1 MMQERSLY
9 ISVEKINRFFSKII
23 LLYGIFIFDR
33 IDAVR
38 KGSEKYACISR
49 ECCSG
54 WKPDSIEKSGC
65 YHTSGLIS
73 CLINFL

>member
-33 IDAVR
+33 IDASPKRIGEVR
-38 KGSEKYACISR
+38 LYFKRMLFWVETR
-49 ECCSG
+49 
-54 WKPDSIEKSGC
+54 
-65 YHTSGLIS
+65 
-73 CLINFL
+73 